1 MTDEPRP
8 LDDAKVKAF
17 TQLMV
22 THFTGAS
29 VALMMEVGRQTGLFE
44 ALAALPAATS
54 AAVAT
59 RAGLSERY
67 VREWLGAMTC
77 GGIVE
82 YDPVARTY
90 VLPPEHALLL
100 TGPSSKNLTSLAAL
114 FPLLTRVV
122 PSVAEAFR
130 TGGGVPYSAYQPEFT
145 DLMDGRSRPRYQEF
159 LFSKYLVA
167 PEGLLDRLEAG
178 IRVADIG
185 CGTGF
190 AANLM
195 ASRFPRSRFVGYDF
209 SEGAVARARS
219 EAAAMG
225 LTNAVFEALDVA
237 RLPSEPKL
245 DLVTAFDAIHDQ
257 IDPAGVLRRV
267 RAALAPGG
275 TFLMLD
281 VHASSNLEENVGA
294 PMTTFVYTISTMHCM
309 TVSLAHGGAGLGTA
323 WGTQLATRM
332 LREAG
337 FAEIRLFERID
348 PTNSLY
354 VAR

>member
-1 MTDEPRP
+1 M
-8 LDDAKVKAF
+8 
-17 TQLMV
+17 
-22 THFTGAS
+22 
-29 VALMMEVGRQTGLFE
+29 
-44 ALAALPAATS
+44 
-54 AAVAT
+54 
-59 RAGLSERY
+59 AG
-67 VREWLGAMTC
+67 
-77 GGIVE
+77 
-82 YDPVARTY
+82 
-90 VLPPEHALLL
+90 
-100 TGPSSKNLTSLAAL
+100 
-114 FPLLTRVV
+114 
-122 PSVAEAFR
+122 
-130 TGGGVPYSAYQPEFT
+130 
-145 DLMDGRSRPRYQEF
+145 
-159 LFSKYLVA
+159 
-167 PEGLLDRLEAG
+167 
-178 IRVADIG
+178 
-185 CGTGF
+185 
-190 AANLM
+190 
-195 ASRFPRSRFVGYDF
+195 RFPRSRFVGYDF
-209 SEGAVARARS
+209 SEGAMARARG

-225 LTNAVFEALDVA
+225 LTNAAFEALDVA

-294 PMTTFVYTISTMHCM
+294 PMTAFVYTISTMHCM

-337 FAEIRLFERID
+337 FGEIRLFERID